1 MDAVGLCGRHC
12 DAISRLLLYLLTL
25 TTMGMVGC
33 GPSTSDSAE
42 RRPEQAGQPVDPVA
56 LAGHIAAAR
65 VSAAQGDTTAAET
78 HVRAIANDVLR
89 SARVYD
95 PSRPIDHEAARAAV
109 SPVAG
114 VRSAIWLDHEN
125 LVVMVDGQQ
134 HRSMAMIDQVCLAL
148 EPLGDTLAVVVNLQD
163 ATAKNGDEAETL
175 SRNCQLADG
184 QRAFMQRK
192 RQVDVVAPE
201 LRKRF
206 KEMQRH

>member
-65 VSAAQGDTTAAET
+65 VSAAQGDTTATET